1 MQKSNSKSQSIL
13 NTSFLVKVAL
23 LTALS
28 VIGSYLK
35 FPGPV
40 GSIALDSLPG
50 FLGAV
55 LLGGKGGALI
65 LVLGHFLSALNSGF
79 PLGPIHILI
88 AFIMGSCGFIFSYLM
103 QKNIYLAVAITT
115 FVNGAVSAA
124 LLIPFFGIPFF
135 YSTAPV
141 LTVASLANIILAVVI
156 SKLIKDKVTF

>member
-1 MQKSNSKSQSIL
+1 MQKLNSKSQSIL

>member
-1 MQKSNSKSQSIL
+1 MQKSNSKSQSFL

-156 SKLIKDKVTF
+156 SKLIKDKVAV

>member
-1 MQKSNSKSQSIL
+1 MQKSNSKSQSVL

-28 VIGSYLK
+28 VIGSYIK

-50 FLGAV
+50 FLGAI

-65 LVLGHFLSALNSGF
+65 LVLGHVLSALNSGF

-124 LLIPFFGIPFF
+124 LLIPFFGLPFF

-141 LTVASLANIILAVVI
+141 LTVASLANIVLAVVV
-156 SKLIKDKVTF
+156 SRLIKDKVAV

>member
-1 MQKSNSKSQSIL
+1 MKKTVKQKTPVL
-13 NTSFLVKVAL
+13 NTSFLVKIAL

-28 VIGSYLK
+28 VIGSYIK

-50 FLGAV
+50 FLGAI

-88 AFIMGSCGFIFSYLM
+88 AFIMGSCGFILSYLM
-103 QKNIYLAVAITT
+103 QKNVYLAVAITT
-115 FVNGAVSAA
+115 LVNGAVSAA
-124 LLIPFFGIPFF
+124 LLIPFFGVPFF

-156 SKLIKDKVTF
+156 SKLIKDKVAV